1 MTPLI
6 ETKKLTHI
14 YSEGTPFEHVAVKD
28 VDFTASRGEF
38 IGIIGHTGSG
48 KSTFVQHLNGL
59 LKPTSGSVLV
69 EGEEIF
75 SSAARTR
82 QVRSK
87 VGLVFQYPEY
97 QLFEETVRADIAYG
111 PKNMKLSKEEI
122 EQRVL
127 EAADFVGLDPEL
139 LDKSPFD
146 LSGGQKRRAAIAGVI
161 AMRPDVLILD
171 EPTAGLDPRGREEII
186 FNIRRYHTA
195 VNGTVIYITHSME
208 DIARFATRLVVFNKG
223 SIAMDGEPAQ
233 VFRHVEEL
241 ESMGLTVPSVT
252 KVMSLLKARGIPVEE
267 GVTAS
272 RARHMYRL
280 FNEAAKIVKTID
292 PSRPVAMCNG
302 DLVFLDIIVEEC
314 KDIDIFGVNSYRGD
328 SFDTLFQVV
337 KEKYG
342 KPLMFTEFG
351 ADAFEEIVFDD
362 AKYDSL
368 CMDLRGRR
376 LWDSAEEES
385 EP

>member
-14 YSEGTPFEHVAVKD
+14 YSAGTPFEHVAVKD
-28 VDFTASRGEF
+28 VDFAASRGEF

-69 EGEEIF
+69 EGAEIF

-111 PKNMKLSKEEI
+111 PKNMKLDKEEI

-127 EAADFVGLDPEL
+127 EAADFVGLEKEL

-186 FNIRRYHTA
+186 YNIRRYHKA

-223 SIAMDGEPAQ
+223 SIAMDDEPGQ
-233 VFRHVEEL
+233 VFRHVDDL
-241 ESMGLTVPSVT
+241 EKMGLTVPSVA
-252 KVMSLLKARGIPVEE
+252 KVFSLLKGRGLPVEE
-267 GVTAS
+267 SVYTVDKA
-272 RARHMYRL
+272 MEVLLRL
-280 FNEAAKIVKTID
+280 KGG
-292 PSRPVAMCNG
+292 G
-302 DLVFLDIIVEEC
+302 DH
-314 KDIDIFGVNSYRGD
+314 
-328 SFDTLFQVV
+328 
-337 KEKYG
+337 
-342 KPLMFTEFG
+342 
-351 ADAFEEIVFDD
+351 A
-362 AKYDSL
+362 
-368 CMDLRGRR
+368 
-376 LWDSAEEES
+376 
-385 EP
+385 